1 MRFAI
6 AIGKSIPRFA
16 RTSCKSIRSLHDF
29 AEFSPIGLGTLTK
42 VVCTLG
48 PSTDS
53 KETVSELV
61 SNGMNVARLNF
72 SHAGDDYTYPK
83 KLLDLVREAPGRH
96 HYLKDG
102 SMNKG
107 MPENLR
113 AVLVDTKG
121 PEIRT
126 QPLQGN
132 ADTVDIATGAIVEI
146 TTEEVSG
153 DKAPDDADG
162 PHRIQVDYGS
172 ISASVSVGSKILLDD
187 GLIELE
193 VTNVD
198 PKGIVTTIANNGGP
212 IKKNKGVNLPN
223 SSIDLPA
230 LTEKDKRDLQWA
242 CKVGADFV
250 AASFIRNASN
260 VRSVHAYLDRCIADL
275 KASDSEGIYMRP
287 LIISKIENKEG
298 VDNFKEILAESDGI
312 MVARGDL
319 GVEIPYRKVFA
330 AQKLMVS
337 ACNEAGKPVIVATQM
352 LDSMQRNPRPT
363 RAEVTDVGTACLDGT
378 DAVMLSGE
386 TAAGKYPM
394 ESINAM
400 TSVVAEAD
408 EIWNSLH
415 REDRY
420 ELLATGN
427 NLDEELDAIA
437 YSAVRSANKMRCKAI
452 VLITMSGKTARAVAK
467 YRPAVP
473 VLAFCTDLQVA
484 RRLQL
489 HRSVLPLLL
498 QSNLD
503 PSSKTT
509 KMAILRAEAVR
520 TARELGLVQDGDRIV
535 TVDRS
540 TGRDHDMFEFS
551 HNIKLSTIRDI

>member
-1 MRFAI
+1 MIFNFIFISQITA
-6 AIGKSIPRFA
+6 F
-16 RTSCKSIRSLHDF
+16 T
-29 AEFSPIGLGTLTK
+29 
-42 VVCTLG
+42 VVT
-48 PSTDS
+48 
-53 KETVSELV
+53 
-61 SNGMNVARLNF
+61 NGMSVARLNF
-72 SHAGDDYTYPK
+72 SHAGDDYTYPQ
-83 KLLDLVREAPGRH
+83 KLIDLVRDAPGRH

-102 SMNKG
+102 SMAVDI
-107 MPENLR
+107 PHNLR

-132 ADTVDIATGAIVEI
+132 ADTTDLATGSIVEI
-146 TTEEVSG
+146 TTEKVS
-153 DKAPDDADG
+153 DDNTPKDASG
-162 PHRIQVDYGS
+162 PHRIQVDYRS
-172 ISASVSVGSKILLDD
+172 IAKSVSIGSKILLDD

-193 VTNVD
+193 VTNID
-198 PKGIVTTIANNGGP
+198 PKGVVTTIAKNGGP

-230 LTEKDKRDLQWA
+230 LTEKDKRDLKWA
-242 CKVGADFV
+242 CEVGADFV
-250 AASFIRNASN
+250 AASFIRSASN
-260 VRSVHAYLDRCIADL
+260 VRSVHAFLDRCVADL
-275 KASDSEGIYMRP
+275 KASNHEGSYMRP
-287 LIISKIENKEG
+287 LVISKIENKEG
-298 VDNFKEILAESDGI
+298 VDNFQEILRESDGI

-363 RAEVTDVGTACLDGT
+363 RAEVTDVGTACLDGS

-386 TAAGKYPM
+386 TAAGKYPIN
-394 ESINAM
+394 SVNAM

-420 ELLATGN
+420 ELLVTGN

-437 YSAVRSANKMRCKAI
+437 YSAVRSANKMGCKAI
-452 VLITMSGKTARAVAK
+452 ILITMSGKTARAVAK

-473 VLAFCTDLQVA
+473 VLAFCTDVQVA

-498 QSNLD
+498 QSKLD

-509 KMAILRAEAVR
+509 KMAILRAEAVSCMR
-520 TARELGLVQDGDRIV
+520 
-535 TVDRS
+535 
-540 TGRDHDMFEFS
+540 
-551 HNIKLSTIRDI
+551 